1 MEFQFD
7 DDGFLTQRGGE
18 LEDALRAAHG
28 TLFDHI
34 ARINRDCHGLLHSAD
49 IRNRDGQAVLT
60 ATLFVRALEH
70 YQATFL
76 LLRRGLIAPARAALR
91 ALVETVFRIRAIAAD
106 TAALKTFIA
115 EDLVHRK
122 KLINKAR
129 NNAYPN
135 LEAARAAITA
145 DLVKEAEGEIKAAG
159 AKALT
164 TKEWSRIAGMHDWYA
179 TNYTLLSQAVHTQV
193 RDLEAYLKFDQS
205 GEIKELE
212 YAPSLEEI
220 PELALTAAHLMLIAA
235 SAFDKVFAIGFGQRG
250 DSHTK
255 FVAEGFQALNEA
267 EAARAKGTRSA
278 ASASDVQPYGNA
290 QE

>member
-7 DDGFLTQRGGE
+7 DDGFLTERGGE

-28 TLFDHI
+28 TLFDRI
-34 ARINRDCHGLLHSAD
+34 AQINRDCHGLLHSAD

-145 DLVKEAEGEIKAAG
+145 DLVKEAEEEIKAAG

-164 TKEWSRIAGMHDWYA
+164 TEEWSRTAGMHDWYA

-235 SAFDKVFAIGFGQRG
+235 SAFDKVFAIGFGQKA

-255 FVAEGFQALNEA
+255 FVAEAFQALNEA
-267 EAARAKGTRSA
+267 EAARAEGARNT
-278 ASASDVQPYGNA
+278 ASASDVKPSGNA
-290 QE
+290 QK